1 MKVNKK
7 KKTSLFKL
15 QALMLSVLMLSS
27 SLMLTGC
34 YSEDDTIDED
44 ILWYEDKAT
53 LNADYAFALNDAQLP
68 LLSEVSTTLMPID
81 ESNPEL
87 EWITVGDKKLVLVC
101 TMLSENSLKYWQ
113 ATDTFRIS
121 KQTGIWVTLPQE
133 WKHKADMFKGMDSI
147 ASRYRMI
154 QMLGLWPECD
164 YNVVVEF
171 YVDPDMLFRPA
182 FDPSINTTTS
192 GVEFSSW
199 ADENYT
205 IGETNFRE
213 WFAYQQSVA
222 YVGNGAC
229 PWTQLGYTYDWHHKA
244 DPKGLSEYV
253 STVGSLAKIKSC
265 QGSWTFITKEV
276 MGQR

>member
-133 WKHKADMFKGMDSI
+133 WKHK
-147 ASRYRMI
+147 
-154 QMLGLWPECD
+154 Q
-164 YNVVVEF
+164 
-171 YVDPDMLFRPA
+171 
-182 FDPSINTTTS
+182 
-192 GVEFSSW
+192 
-199 ADENYT
+199 
-205 IGETNFRE
+205 
-213 WFAYQQSVA
+213 
-222 YVGNGAC
+222 
-229 PWTQLGYTYDWHHKA
+229 
-244 DPKGLSEYV
+244 
-253 STVGSLAKIKSC
+253 
-265 QGSWTFITKEV
+265 
-276 MGQR
+276 